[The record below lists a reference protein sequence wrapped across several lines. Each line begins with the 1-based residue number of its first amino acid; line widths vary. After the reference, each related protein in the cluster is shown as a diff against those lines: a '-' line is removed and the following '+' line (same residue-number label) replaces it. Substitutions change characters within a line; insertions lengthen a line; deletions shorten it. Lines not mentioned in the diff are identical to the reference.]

1 MYGRL
6 KVNSQ
11 ITQQEHKH
19 IDQQLLDLFVVQS
32 VWRIVSPSFKLR
44 QTDTQWMLSL
54 KDSAYK
60 IAWINDSSSMGFHGH
75 SYRSVGCRNPNI
87 FFFFRKNISVKSFK
101 VCGVSSLKD
110 MIKSLASW
118 NMDWLV
124 IVRSDKWLFFYGFLR
139 PFL

>member
-60 IAWINDSSSMGFHGH
+60 IAKRLSARINDSSSMGFHGH

-87 FFFFRKNISVKSFK
+87 FFFS
-101 VCGVSSLKD
+101 
-110 MIKSLASW
+110 
-118 NMDWLV
+118 
-124 IVRSDKWLFFYGFLR
+124 
-139 PFL
+139 